1 MQDTPRPVTLK
12 DATTMTKKPQQSSM
26 PQSPR
31 PCPVAVAPPERD
43 DINAAYI
50 SYLSPSEEEAT
61 ARVFAILDP
70 VLRALLSSI
79 ELGGRRSCRSS
90 DLADSRIRRA
100 PEDNRDFEGKK
111 EDGDE
116 AVISD
121 LRNRSEILGR
131 LGVAISAIG
140 GGRRG
145 DDEHSGPRG
154 HGLVVA
160 LSSMAEYALLPLM
173 IILQGGAYSPRWD
186 RSMFG
191 G

>member
-79 ELGGRRSCRSS
+79 ERGGRRSCRSS